1 MSTAAKSAP
10 IPPSRQREK
19 PGQTLK
25 WIGEASRKE
34 IGEILDRPAHLF
46 LTVKVRENW
55 ADEREF
61 YSGTGLDFD
70 V

>member
-1 MSTAAKSAP
+1 MTTRRRITGSPTPQNSAEHTASP
-10 IPPSRQREK
+10 
-19 PGQTLK
+19 
-25 WIGEASRKE
+25 RKY
-34 IGEILDRPAHLF
+34 RPAHLF